1 MSRPAY
7 ADRGI
12 CSNYSDRATSQ
23 ETFTRLQI
31 PSNPDLMF
39 NSCMSPTGKVHE
51 TASTLN
57 VEVALILENLMLDK
71 PQTFISMGQHC
82 LSFVFKKMSITRPLL
97 RLFSVFFKLT
107 IQFVHQIN
115 VKNVHQVKGAGIR
128 THDLSNMSRLP
139 LPLDQGS
146 RPVSLCFCEQ
156 ITGVLRKWEPV
167 KRNAV
172 ETNRLCPGK
181 LKQKNQNFWCADDV
195 PTLENQQKVEIRKM
209 FRNFLSLEW
218 LF

>member
-1 MSRPAY
+1 
-7 ADRGI
+7 
-12 CSNYSDRATSQ
+12 
-23 ETFTRLQI
+23 
-31 PSNPDLMF
+31 MF
-39 NSCMSPTGKVHE
+39 NSCMSPTGKVQE

-156 ITGVLRKWEPV
+156 ITDVLSLLCEMRTCETKCRWNEPPV
-167 KRNAV
+167 SWKAK
-172 ETNRLCPGK
+172 T
-181 LKQKNQNFWCADDV
+181 KNQNFWCADDV
-195 PTLENQQKVEIRKM
+195 QTLENQQKVEIRKM